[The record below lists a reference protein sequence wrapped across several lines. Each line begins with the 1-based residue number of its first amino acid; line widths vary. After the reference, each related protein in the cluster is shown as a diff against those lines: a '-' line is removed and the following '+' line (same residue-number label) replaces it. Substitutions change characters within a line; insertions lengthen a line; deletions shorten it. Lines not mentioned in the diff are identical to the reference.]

1 VSQRGLN
8 VENYYDLLGVAKT
21 ASEAEIKKAYRKL
34 AMQYHPDR
42 NPDDK
47 SAEEKFKKINEAYAV
62 LSDADKKRQYDTV
75 GDSRFHQQ
83 YSSEDIF
90 RGTDFSSIFDEMGL
104 GGRNSFFSSFFGGGG
119 GGGPRSGGGF
129 GQQGPAKGQD
139 VEFPTTIGFLDA
151 FNGVEKPISFKLS
164 DGTEREMTV
173 KIPKG
178 VKSGSKLRVS
188 GRGAPSRSG
197 GQPGDL
203 FIIVNVLEHPEFKRV
218 DDNIEVTLSLKVSE
232 AFLGASK
239 AVNTPDGEKKIKIPA
254 GVKAGTKVRLRG
266 LGFPI
271 AGGSTGDLYAV
282 VDLDVKKDL
291 NSAQMNAIEALA
303 EAGL

>member
-1 VSQRGLN
+1 M
-8 VENYYDLLGVAKT
+8 ENYYDLLGVAKT
-21 ASEAEIKKAYRKL
+21 ANEAEIKKAYRKL

-104 GGRNSFFSSFFGGGG
+104 GGQNSFFSSFFGGQGG
-119 GGGPRSGGGF
+119 GRRPGAPGF
-129 GQQGPAKGQD
+129 AQQGPAKGQD
-139 VEFPTTIGFLDA
+139 VEFPVNIGFLDA
-151 FNGVEKPISFKLS
+151 YRGVEKPISFKLT
-164 DGTEREMTV
+164 DGTTREMTV

-178 VKSGSKLRVS
+178 IKAGAKLRIA

-203 FIIVNVLEHPEFKRV
+203 FIVVTVLDHPDFKRI

-239 AVNTPDGEKKIKIPA
+239 GVNTPEGEKKIKIPA
-254 GVKAGTKVRLRG
+254 GVKAGTKVRLKG
-266 LGFPI
+266 LGFPT
-271 AGGSTGDLYAV
+271 AGGGAGDLYAV
-282 VDLDVKKDL
+282 VDLDVIKDL
-291 NSAQMNAIEALA
+291 NSAQKNAIEAMQ

>member
-1 VSQRGLN
+1 M
-8 VENYYDLLGVAKT
+8 ENYYDLLGVAKT

-104 GGRNSFFSSFFGGGG
+104 GGRNSFFSSFFGGAG
-119 GGGPRSGGGF
+119 GGGPRGGGGF

-151 FNGVEKPISFKLS
+151 FNGVEKPISFKLT

-203 FIIVNVLEHPEFKRV
+203 FIIVNV
-218 DDNIEVTLSLKVSE
+218 
-232 AFLGASK
+232 
-239 AVNTPDGEKKIKIPA
+239 
-254 GVKAGTKVRLRG
+254 
-266 LGFPI
+266 
-271 AGGSTGDLYAV
+271 
-282 VDLDVKKDL
+282 
-291 NSAQMNAIEALA
+291 
-303 EAGL
+303 

>member
-1 VSQRGLN
+1 M
-8 VENYYDLLGVAKT
+8 ENYYDILGVAKT
-21 ASEAEIKKAYRKL
+21 ASEPEIKKAYRKL

-62 LSDADKKRQYDTV
+62 LSDTEKKRQYDTV

-119 GGGPRSGGGF
+119 GPRAGGF

-139 VEFPTTIGFLDA
+139 VEFPVSIGFLDA
-151 FNGVEKPISFKLS
+151 YKGVEKPISFKLS
-164 DGTEREMTV
+164 DGTEREMTI

-178 VKSGSKLRVS
+178 VKTGSKLRVG

-203 FIIVNVLEHPEFKRV
+203 YVIVNVLEHPEFKRL
-218 DDNIEVTLSLKVSE
+218 DDNIEVTLKLKVSE

-239 AVNTPDGEKKIKIPA
+239 AVNTPEGPKTIKVPA

-271 AGGSTGDLYAV
+271 AGGAAGDLYAV
-282 VDLDVKKDL
+282 VDLDVIKDL
-291 NSAQMNAIEALA
+291 NSAQKHAIEVMA

>member
-1 VSQRGLN
+1 M
-8 VENYYDLLGVAKT
+8 ENYYDLLGVAKT

-42 NPDDK
+42 NPNDK

-104 GGRNSFFSSFFGGGG
+104 GGRNSFFSSFFGGQAGG
-119 GGGPRSGGGF
+119 GRAGGGF

-139 VEFPTTIGFLDA
+139 VEFPVSIGFLDA
-151 FNGVEKPISFKLS
+151 YRGVEKPISFKLT
-164 DGTEREMTV
+164 DGTGREMTV

-178 VKSGSKLRVS
+178 IKTGAKLRIG
-188 GRGAPSRSG
+188 GRGAPSRNG

-203 FIIVNVLEHPEFKRV
+203 FIIVSILEHPEFKRV
-218 DDNIEVTLSLKVSE
+218 DDNIEVTLNLKVSE

-239 AVNTPDGEKKIKIPA
+239 TVHTPEGEKKIKIPA
-254 GVKAGTKVRLRG
+254 GVKAGTKVRLKG

-271 AGGSTGDLYAV
+271 AGGGTGDLFAV

-291 NSAQMNAIEALA
+291 NSAQKHAIEAMA

>member
-1 VSQRGLN
+1 
-8 VENYYDLLGVAKT
+8 
-21 ASEAEIKKAYRKL
+21 
-34 AMQYHPDR
+34 MQYHPDR
-42 NPDDK
+42 NPDNK

-62 LSDADKKRQYDTV
+62 LSDTDKKRQYDTV

-104 GGRNSFFSSFFGGGG
+104 GGQNSFFSSFFGGQAGG
-119 GGGPRSGGGF
+119 RRAGGPGF

-139 VEFPTTIGFLDA
+139 VEFPVSIGFLDA
-151 FNGVEKPISFKLS
+151 YRGVEKPISFKLT
-164 DGTEREMTV
+164 DGTAREMTV

-178 VKSGSKLRVS
+178 VKTGSKLRIA
-188 GRGAPSRSG
+188 GRGAASRNG

-203 FIIVNVLEHPEFKRV
+203 FIMVTVLEHPAFKRI
-218 DDNIEVTLSLKVSE
+218 DDNIEVPLSLKISE
-232 AFLGASK
+232 AFLGTSK

-254 GVKAGTKVRLRG
+254 GVKAGTKIRLKG
-266 LGFPI
+266 LGFPA
-271 AGGSTGDLYAV
+271 AGGAQGDLYAV
-282 VDLDVKKDL
+282 IDLDVIKDL
-291 NSAQMNAIEALA
+291 NSAQKHAIEALQ